1 MNLRLETGVS
11 VFPANKQIS
20 FVMND
25 RITFGPTTTPSRET
39 EVKRFECLC
48 SCDLISLITVVISL
62 HCKKNMPDAV
72 STGCK

>member
-1 MNLRLETGVS
+1 
-11 VFPANKQIS
+11 
-20 FVMND
+20 MND

-39 EVKRFECLC
+39 EVKGFECLC
-48 SCDLISLITVVISL
+48 SSDLISLITVVIFL